1 MEFVFSSVQMC
12 KLMQKYTK
20 WVKVLMDCCAYLTA
34 LRSASHLLQHPRA
47 VQPTMLF
54 AHPQDLG
61 IHVVPL
67 CLMPGCK

>member
-1 MEFVFSSVQMC
+1 
-12 KLMQKYTK
+12 
-20 WVKVLMDCCAYLTA
+20 MDCCAYLTA
-34 LRSASHLLQHPRA
+34 LHSASHLLQHPQA

-67 CLMPGCK
+67 CLMPDCK